1 MVQQLILFQQKFDC
15 VQYQFFDFVFFQQK
29 IYLNN
34 NNKNKKEIPN
44 NKEKINSLLS
54 LVNIELEKKDKY
66 FLKLKKVIY
75 MFFTYAFIF
84 KKLFIFLYNYQLYN
98 QLN

>member
-15 VQYQFFDFVFFQQK
+15 IQYQFFDFVFFQQK

-84 KKLFIFLYNYQLYN
+84 KKLFIFFI
-98 QLN
+98 